1 MGKTS
6 DIRSFEDLEVWRMG
20 RNLRTRL
27 YALTR
32 EIPTTEAYN
41 LAPQIRRAAV
51 SITANIAE
59 GDGRYHY
66 KENVQCCRISRGSAY
81 ELFDH
86 LMTCKD
92 QKYLG
97 DGDFTLLREGLLS
110 FIRMLNAYIKSIGRQ
125 APSSSEETS

>member
-27 YALTR
+27 YALAR

-59 GDGRYHY
+59 GYGRYHY

-81 ELFDH
+81 ELIDH